1 MSLDYKTYISEWLD
15 LVNIM
20 SYPYD
25 KIKITGSERDN
36 RGEIINIKDDECF
49 NIKNI
54 AECDKNE
61 TCQSY
66 KSKKNKNLY
75 K

>member
-36 RGEIINIKDDECF
+36 RGEIINIKDDF
-49 NIKNI
+49 IQRYNF
-54 AECDKNE
+54 
-61 TCQSY
+61 Y
-66 KSKKNKNLY
+66 G
-75 K
+75 